1 MTYQEALENYNYKYL
16 TDREKKIIELRLK
29 DKLDLDSVGR
39 LYGVTR
45 ERVRQIEAKA
55 MRKLM
60 RETRP
65 SLSEMFHCN
74 RRSLILYP
82 NGDISVID
90 IFSGISLYHKSY
102 DPGDYLQDNLAEAY
116 KAYLGD
122 SEPVGDKA
130 KTIFDM
136 PLEELGLSIRALNCL
151 HRGLWD
157 WKDGERIH
165 VEIKTIGDLVDRTEE
180 EMMKV
185 RNLGKKSLKEVK
197 EKLAEYGLRFRDWRN
212 HP

>member
-1 MTYQEALENYNYKYL
+1 MTYEEALANYNYKYL
-16 TDREKKIIELRLK
+16 TDREKKIIGLRLK
-29 DKLDLDSVGR
+29 DNLDLDTIGR

-45 ERVRQIEAKA
+45 ERVRQIESKA

-60 RETRP
+60 REEKP
-65 SLSEMFHCN
+65 SLSEMFHGN

-90 IFSGISLYHKSY
+90 IFSGVSLYHKTY
-102 DPGDYLQDNLAEAY
+102 NPGEYLQDNLSEAY

-136 PLEELGLSIRALNCL
+136 PLEELGLSVRSLNCL
-151 HRGLWD
+151 RRGLWV
-157 WKDGERIH
+157 WKDGERAH
-165 VEIKTIGDLVDRTEE
+165 VEIKTIGELVERTEE

-197 EKLAEYGLRFRDWRN
+197 EKLAEYGLHFRGYED
-212 HP
+212 